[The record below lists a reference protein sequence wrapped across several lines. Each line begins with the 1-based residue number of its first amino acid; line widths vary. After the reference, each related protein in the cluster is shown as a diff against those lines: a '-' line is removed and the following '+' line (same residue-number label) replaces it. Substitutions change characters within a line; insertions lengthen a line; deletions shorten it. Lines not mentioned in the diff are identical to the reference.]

1 MERNILEIK
10 NLVVSYGKK
19 EVLHRISFSLE
30 RGTISAL
37 LGPNGAGKSTTLN
50 SIFGLLK
57 IKEGQAL
64 FNGQEISKQGP
75 ASNTKAGIG
84 IVPQDQ
90 KIFTDLTVLENLE
103 MGGYILKREDLRAR
117 IEQVYSIFP
126 ILSERTQ
133 QWGGSLSGGERQML
147 AIAMSLIPSPQLLLL
162 DEPSLGLSPLF
173 VQKVMDNIRLI
184 NEQFQTTILLVEQNV
199 IEAVAISRKI
209 FLLRLGVLIGEE
221 ESKNISSLEKF
232 WQMF

>member
-1 MERNILEIK
+1 MERNILEVK

-103 MGGYILKREDLRAR
+103 MGGYILKERIYGRASNR
-117 IEQVYSIFP
+117 SIRSFP
-126 ILSERTQ
+126 S
-133 QWGGSLSGGERQML
+133 SPSG
-147 AIAMSLIPSPQLLLL
+147 PS
-162 DEPSLGLSPLF
+162 SG
-173 VQKVMDNIRLI
+173 
-184 NEQFQTTILLVEQNV
+184 
-199 IEAVAISRKI
+199 EAV
-209 FLLRLGVLIGEE
+209 
-221 ESKNISSLEKF
+221 
-232 WQMF
+232 